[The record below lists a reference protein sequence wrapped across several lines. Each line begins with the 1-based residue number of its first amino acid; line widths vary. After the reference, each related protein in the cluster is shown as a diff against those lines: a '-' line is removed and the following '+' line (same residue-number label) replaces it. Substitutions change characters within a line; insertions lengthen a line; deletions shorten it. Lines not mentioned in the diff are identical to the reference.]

1 MKTAREIADFLEEYC
16 TLLELSGADSF
27 RLRAYSNAVRIFENL
42 EADLEDLIER
52 DALTEIKGV
61 GKSVAALVGEYAQTE
76 TATAYEKLKAE
87 VPQGLLDM
95 LRVPGLG
102 PRKIVAI
109 RSELQIE
116 DLDALEQA
124 CRDGRLDQ
132 LKGFGKKTQANI
144 LKGIEHIRRYQ
155 DRSRVHIARE
165 SAVPLLDALRAHPST
180 QRVEVAGSLR
190 RRRETVKDIDFVLS
204 SQDPEAISEFF
215 TTHESVAEIIQH
227 GQTKSAVRLHN
238 GLQADL
244 RVVADDEFPYIL
256 HHFTGSKE
264 HNVELRAR
272 AIDLGL
278 KINEYGLF
286 RGEERIDCI
295 DETDFLRALGLDYI
309 PPELREG
316 LGEIE
321 AAAHGSLPELVCEQD
336 VRGMLHL
343 HSTYSDGADSIEAM
357 AQAVQDRG
365 YAYMGMSDHSQSA
378 AYAGG
383 LKVDAVLRQ
392 WDEIDAL
399 NDKIAPFHIFKGIE
413 SDILGDGSLDY
424 EEGILDKFDFV
435 VASVHSQFNLNRE
448 AMTTRIVRAIE
459 HPATTIVGHLTG
471 RLLLDREGYDVDIDA
486 IIEAAADKAVSI
498 EINAHPARLDID
510 WRHVKKARY
519 RGVKISVNTDAHRV
533 TGLDYLTYGI
543 GCARKGWLRRED
555 VLNTL
560 ELDAFRQYLHT
571 RRNS

>member
-1 MKTAREIADFLEEYC
+1 MKTAREIADFLDEYC

-27 RLRAYSNAVRIFENL
+27 RLRAYTNAVRIFENL
-42 EADLEDLIER
+42 DADLDDLIER

-61 GKSVAALVGEYAQTE
+61 GKSVAALVGEYARTDS
-76 TATAYEKLKAE
+76 AAAYEKLKSE

-102 PRKIVAI
+102 PRKITAI

-116 DLDALEQA
+116 DLEALEQA

-132 LKGFGKKTQANI
+132 LKGFGKKTQDNI

-155 DRSRVHIARE
+155 DRSRADLARE
-165 SAVPLLDALRAHPST
+165 SAEPLLAALRAHPAT

-204 SQDPEAISEFF
+204 SQDPEAASELF
-215 TTHESVAEIIQH
+215 TTHESAGEIIQR
-227 GQTKSAVRLHN
+227 GQTKSAVRLLN

-244 RVVADDEFPYIL
+244 RVVDDGEFPYIL
-256 HHFTGSKE
+256 HHFTGSKD

-272 AIDLGL
+272 AIEMGL

-286 RGEERIDCI
+286 RGEERVDCI
-295 DETDFLRALGLDYI
+295 DETAFFKALGLDYI

-316 LGEIE
+316 LGEI
-321 AAAHGSLPELVCEQD
+321 AAAANGELPELINEKD

-343 HSTYSDGADSIEAM
+343 HSTYSDGADSIAAM
-357 AQAVQDRG
+357 AQAVQERG
-365 YAYMGMSDHSQSA
+365 YTYMGMSDHSQSA

-383 LKVDAVLRQ
+383 LKVDAVRRQ

-399 NDKIAPFHIFKGIE
+399 NEELAPFHIFKGIE

-424 EEGILDKFDFV
+424 TDDILERFDFV

-448 AMTTRIVRAIE
+448 AMTSRFIRAIE

-486 IIEAAADKAVSI
+486 VIEAAARARVSI
-498 EINAHPARLDID
+498 EINAHPARLDMD
-510 WRHVKKARY
+510 WRHVKKARDA
-519 RGVKISVNTDAHRV
+519 GVKITVNTDAHRLA
-533 TGLDYLTYGI
+533 GLDFLSYGI

-555 VLNTL
+555 VPNTL
-560 ELDAFRQYLHT
+560 ELDAFRQYLQQ
-571 RRNS
+571 RR

>member
-27 RLRAYSNAVRIFENL
+27 RLRAYTNAVRIFENL
-42 EADLEDLIER
+42 DADLADLIER

-61 GKSVAALVGEYAQTE
+61 GKSVAALVGEYARTDS
-76 TATAYEKLKAE
+76 AAAYEKLKSE
-87 VPQGLLDM
+87 VPQGVLDM

-102 PRKIVAI
+102 PRKIMAI

-116 DLDALEQA
+116 NLEALEQA

-132 LKGFGKKTQANI
+132 LKGFGKKTQENI
-144 LKGIEHIRRYQ
+144 LKGIEYIRRYQ
-155 DRSRVHIARE
+155 DRSRADLARE
-165 SAVPLLDALRAHPST
+165 SAEPLLAALRAHPAT

-190 RRRETVKDIDFVLS
+190 RRRESVKDIDFVLS
-204 SQDPEAISEFF
+204 SQAPEAAAELF
-215 TTHESVAEIIQH
+215 TTHESVGEIVQR

-244 RVVADDEFPYIL
+244 RVVTDDEFPYIL

-295 DETDFLRALGLDYI
+295 DEAAFFKVLGLDYI

-316 LGEIE
+316 LGEI
-321 AAAHGSLPELVCEQD
+321 AAAANGELPELINEQD
-336 VRGMLHL
+336 MRGMLHL
-343 HSTYSDGADSIEAM
+343 HSNYSDGADSIAAM
-357 AQAVQDRG
+357 AQAVQQRG
-365 YAYMGMSDHSQSA
+365 YTYMGMSDHSQSA

-383 LKVDAVLRQ
+383 LKVDAVRRQ

-399 NDKIAPFHIFKGIE
+399 NEELAPFHIFKGIE

-424 EEGILDKFDFV
+424 EDDILEQFDFV
-435 VASVHSQFNLNRE
+435 VASVHSQFNLKRE
-448 AMTTRIVRAIE
+448 AMTARIIRAIE

-471 RLLLDREGYDVDIDA
+471 RLLLEREGYDVDIDA
-486 IIEAAADKAVSI
+486 IIAAAARARVSI
-498 EINAHPARLDID
+498 EINAHPARLDMD
-510 WRHVKKARY
+510 WRHVKKARDQ
-519 RGVKISVNTDAHRV
+519 GVKITVNTDAHRLS
-533 TGLDYLTYGI
+533 GLDYLSYGI

-555 VLNTL
+555 VPNTL
-560 ELDAFRQYLHT
+560 ELDAFRQYLQE
-571 RRNS
+571 RR

>member
-27 RLRAYSNAVRIFENL
+27 RLRAYTNAVRIFENL
-42 EADLEDLIER
+42 DADLADLIER

-61 GKSVAALVGEYAQTE
+61 GKSVAALVGEYARTDS
-76 TATAYEKLKAE
+76 AAAYEKLKSE
-87 VPQGLLDM
+87 VPQGVLDM

-102 PRKIVAI
+102 PRKIMAI

-116 DLDALEQA
+116 NLEALEQA

-132 LKGFGKKTQANI
+132 LKGFGKKTQENI
-144 LKGIEHIRRYQ
+144 LKGIEYIRRYQ
-155 DRSRVHIARE
+155 DRSRADLARE
-165 SAVPLLDALRAHPST
+165 SAEPLLAALRAHPAT

-190 RRRETVKDIDFVLS
+190 RRRESVKDIDFVLS
-204 SQDPEAISEFF
+204 SQAPEAAAELF
-215 TTHESVAEIIQH
+215 TTHESVGEIVQR

-286 RGEERIDCI
+286 RGEERIDCV
-295 DETDFLRALGLDYI
+295 DEAAFFKVLGLDYI

-316 LGEIE
+316 LGEI
-321 AAAHGSLPELVCEQD
+321 AAAANGELPELINEQD

-343 HSTYSDGADSIEAM
+343 HSNYSDGADSIAAM
-357 AQAVQDRG
+357 AQAVQQRG
-365 YAYMGMSDHSQSA
+365 YTYMGMSDHSQSA

-383 LKVDAVLRQ
+383 LKVDAVRRQ

-399 NDKIAPFHIFKGIE
+399 NEELAPFHIFKGIE

-424 EEGILDKFDFV
+424 EDDILEQFDFV
-435 VASVHSQFNLNRE
+435 VASVHSQFNLKRE
-448 AMTTRIVRAIE
+448 AMTARIIRAIE

-471 RLLLDREGYDVDIDA
+471 RLLLEREGYDVDIDA
-486 IIEAAADKAVSI
+486 IIAAAARARVSI
-498 EINAHPARLDID
+498 EINAHPARLDMD
-510 WRHVKKARY
+510 WRHVKKARDQ
-519 RGVKISVNTDAHRV
+519 GVKITVNTDAHRLS
-533 TGLDYLTYGI
+533 GLDYLSYGI

-555 VLNTL
+555 VPNTL
-560 ELDAFRQYLHT
+560 ELDAFRQYLQE
-571 RRNS
+571 RR

>member
-27 RLRAYSNAVRIFENL
+27 RLRAYTNAVRIFENL
-42 EADLEDLIER
+42 DADLTDIIER

-61 GKSVAALVGEYAQTE
+61 GKSVAALVGEYARTDS
-76 TATAYEKLKAE
+76 AAAYEKLKSE
-87 VPQGLLDM
+87 VPQGVLDM

-102 PRKIVAI
+102 PRKIMAI

-116 DLDALEQA
+116 NLEALEQA

-132 LKGFGKKTQANI
+132 LKGFGKKTQENI
-144 LKGIEHIRRYQ
+144 LKGIEYIRRYQ
-155 DRSRVHIARE
+155 DRSRADLARE
-165 SAVPLLDALRAHPST
+165 SAEPLLAALRAHPAT

-190 RRRETVKDIDFVLS
+190 RRRESVKDIDFVLS
-204 SQDPEAISEFF
+204 SQAPEAAAELF
-215 TTHESVAEIIQH
+215 TTHESVGEIVQR

-295 DETDFLRALGLDYI
+295 DEAAFFKVLGLDYI

-316 LGEIE
+316 LGEI
-321 AAAHGSLPELVCEQD
+321 AAAANGELPELINEQD
-336 VRGMLHL
+336 MRGMLHL
-343 HSTYSDGADSIEAM
+343 HSNYSDGADSIAAM
-357 AQAVQDRG
+357 AQAVQQRG
-365 YAYMGMSDHSQSA
+365 YTYMGMSDHSQSA

-383 LKVDAVLRQ
+383 LKVDAVRRQ

-399 NDKIAPFHIFKGIE
+399 NEELAPFHIFKGIE

-424 EEGILDKFDFV
+424 EDDILEQFDFV
-435 VASVHSQFNLNRE
+435 VASVHSQFNLKRE
-448 AMTTRIVRAIE
+448 AMTARIIRAIE

-471 RLLLDREGYDVDIDA
+471 RLLLEREGYDVDIDA
-486 IIEAAADKAVSI
+486 IIAAAARARVSI
-498 EINAHPARLDID
+498 EINAHPARLDMD
-510 WRHVKKARY
+510 WRHVKKARDQ
-519 RGVKISVNTDAHRV
+519 GVKITVNTDAHRLS
-533 TGLDYLTYGI
+533 GLDYLSYGI

-555 VLNTL
+555 VPNTL
-560 ELDAFRQYLHT
+560 ELDAFRQYLQE
-571 RRNS
+571 RR